1 VTRVSNGLRVLFLSS
16 LDANTASFRFR
27 VLKLLPYLEAAGLD
41 VSVLRIKPGKRG
53 LIHTGRVASTL
64 LRGRYRR
71 QLVIFQKTMSPGL
84 AVLAHKLGARVAM
97 DLDDGPTHH
106 IDGTPHSPAALA
118 RWQSWLSTLD
128 GVIVSSEALREAI
141 REWNPNVEVIPTC
154 VDSDNYAG
162 IHRRNR
168 DVPVV
173 AWIGSGPSDIFL
185 SIVAPALEELARKT
199 RLRLLVVGNRK
210 PSLSLTFDMS
220 FQPWSLELE
229 PRIFA
234 DMDIGIMP
242 LPDNDRA
249 LMKAGFKLLQYWAAG
264 LPVVASPIGINRE
277 LVRSGWNGFLAEGTD
292 AWLRHLSSLLDDAEL
307 RHRLGAAGRAFVREN
322 YDVRRAA
329 SRLSRTCEQFVRSG

>member
-1 VTRVSNGLRVLFLSS
+1 
-16 LDANTASFRFR
+16 
-27 VLKLLPYLEAAGLD
+27 
-41 VSVLRIKPGKRG
+41 
-53 LIHTGRVASTL
+53 
-64 LRGRYRR
+64 
-71 QLVIFQKTMSPGL
+71 
-84 AVLAHKLGARVAM
+84 M

-154 VDSDNYAG
+154 VDSENYAG

-199 RLRLLVVGNRK
+199 SLRLLVVGNRK

-264 LPVVASPIGINRE
+264 LPVVASPIGVNRE
-277 LVRSGWNGFLAEGTD
+277 LVRSGWNGFLAEDTD

-307 RHRLGAAGRAFVREN
+307 RHRLGTAGRAFVREN
-322 YDVRRAA
+322 YDIRRAA
-329 SRLSRTCEQFVRSG
+329 SRLSRTCERFVRSG